1 MTIGYGKLLPIIF
14 NLDGDLNVTEFVYDD
29 VVWFLRVVVVFDEL
43 ECYDRK
49 SVHVNRLHILVKQIQ
64 LLWILP
70 VQIRELL
77 KILEQHLQLL
87 RILLVHLRHLLET
100 LEQLLFCLRRFLRD
114 RAARLLV
121 ADFLVLEVVFFWLQ
135 L

>member
-49 SVHVNRLHILVKQIQ
+49 SVHVNRWHILVKQIQ

-70 VQIRELL
+70 VQIREFL
-77 KILEQHLQLL
+77 KILEQHLQVL

-100 LEQLLFCLRRFLRD
+100 LEQLLFYLRRIFRG
-114 RAARLLV
+114 RAAGLLV